1 MANLLCSSVSPIY
14 QNLSPVAHH
23 ISSEQAS
30 KDGRF
35 EDALYMEYALM
46 QQPNHTW
53 GLAGEAGYQGL
64 VE

>member
-1 MANLLCSSVSPIY
+1 MEYAPM
-14 QNLSPVAHH
+14 QQLSH
-23 ISSEQAS
+23 ISSEQAF

-35 EDALYMEYALM
+35 EDALYMEYARM

-64 VE
+64 VECVLYVALG